1 MMGNVMWGK
10 VTISSY
16 FAIRTL
22 SGWLIA
28 SCLAELRSS
37 SYCSQS
43 LMTELQAEKLHHL
56 RLLREFLERR
66 TNYHGH
72 LISTTCLTALGSR
85 RRTMIF
91 IFNSKYQKSFEPTW
105 SLVSTDYWQLTNLYP
120 SEAAESDWASLW
132 RSLLTLLDDSD
143 SWQTLGP
150 GYSIARG
157 PPHNQ
162 LSGGRCVGSSP
173 CTGQFW
179 ETRAGLSPN
188 CRLRNYI

>member
-22 SGWLIA
+22 SGWLMA
-28 SCLAELRSS
+28 RCRAEVRSS
-37 SYCSQS
+37 SYCWQS
-43 LMTELQAEKLHHL
+43 LMTELQAEKLHHI
-56 RLLREFLERR
+56 RLLRELLESR

-72 LISTTCLTALGSR
+72 LIITTCLTALGSR

-91 IFNSKYQKSFEPTW
+91 SLNSKHQKSFEPKW
-105 SLVSTDYWQLTNLYP
+105 SLVITDYRPLTNLYP
-120 SEAAESDWASLW
+120 LETAESDLASLW

-143 SWQTLGP
+143 SWQTQGP
-150 GYSIARG
+150 GYSRARG
-157 PPHNQ
+157 SPHNQ

-173 CTGQFW
+173 CTGRSW
-179 ETRAGLSPN
+179 ETPAAWSPN